1 MKPFFAG
8 TRPGKPMTVG
18 GEKFELPILYF
29 RDDAFAL
36 FYTADPVKV
45 KALLPSDR
53 LYPVTLSKKKALLG
67 VACFNYID
75 TTIGPYGEVGIV
87 VPAIFADKKPP
98 HLIPA
103 VREAYDPRFGTVVL
117 HLPVT
122 NTIARDGGRGVWGY
136 TKFVADMKFVITPEY
151 LECRLSEEKRHILTA
166 RVARRGF
173 VKRDYCPLSTFSVKN
188 KKLIQTTI
196 PQVGTARH
204 SLFPEG
210 SSLELGDHE
219 ITRPLKEL
227 GLSKKPLLSRYYLQ
241 RSAILPEGVVIEEN
255 VREMEGYRGTDR
267 HGEHTV
273 VYLEEEENKKKK
285 K

>member
-1 MKPFFAG
+1 MKPFFSG
-8 TRPGKPMTVG
+8 TRPGKSMTLG

-53 LYPVTLSKKKALLG
+53 LHPVTLSKKKALLG

-87 VPAIFADKKPP
+87 VPAIYADKKPL
-98 HLIPA
+98 HAIPA
-103 VREAYDPRFGTVVL
+103 IRESYDPRFGSVVL

-122 NTIARDGGRGVWGY
+122 NTIARDGGRGLWGY
-136 TKFVADMKFVITPEY
+136 TKFVADMRFVITPEY
-151 LECRLSEEKRHILTA
+151 LQCELGEDGRHILTA
-166 RVARRGF
+166 RVARRGLI
-173 VKRDYCPLSTFSVKN
+173 KKDYRPLSSFSVKD

-196 PQVGTARH
+196 PQVGTARN

-210 SSLELGDHE
+210 SFLELGDHE
-219 ITRPLKEL
+219 IVGPIREL
-227 GLSKKPLLSRYYLQ
+227 GLSKKPVMSRYYLE
-241 RSAILPEGVVIEEN
+241 RSAILPEGKVIEEN
-255 VREMEGYRGTDR
+255 VRELEGYRGADR

-273 VYLEEEENKKKK
+273 VYLDEKDKKK
-285 K
+285 